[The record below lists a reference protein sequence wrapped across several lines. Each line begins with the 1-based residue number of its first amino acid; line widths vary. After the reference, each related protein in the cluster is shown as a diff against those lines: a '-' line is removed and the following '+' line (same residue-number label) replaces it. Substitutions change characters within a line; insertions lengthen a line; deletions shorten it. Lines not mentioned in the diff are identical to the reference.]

1 MKNYISVNARGV
13 NKSSLKNVYE
23 HNVDRLQKGNKIDYL
38 LKDKDSLGFSSKLV
52 DNGLFKPLNSY
63 SELNNKLNILEQE
76 RLNIISKR
84 ENKGDYLKNHL
95 VEFVVSLS
103 EEQANIYLDNNQNL
117 DLGIEQFIKDL
128 EQKYNIKSLAYSQ
141 HFDEGHI
148 ENDKVKRN
156 LHYHLVAYNY
166 DLQQEKSILSN
177 FTKQD
182 FRDLQDLASSSFKKV
197 GLEFERGIS
206 KKITKKEHLE
216 KNDFIIQKQKV
227 ELQELQKTRKEE
239 YYLSKSVKNEIKD
252 LRANFERDSIE
263 FEQLTTLLNVARK
276 EESDRADKNK
286 VEFENAKEQRVFI
299 SNGLKSVLQKHLKS
313 DEIGLIKKEKIT
325 KIEDKNQLFKDL
337 INEFERMSKLDI
349 QNLDYNNTKIFE
361 QDLIEKNKKL
371 EQRVDNLKY
380 KNETLQNDY
389 NVLVKQQ
396 ESFIDKF
403 KDFKVKFET
412 LEQENKKFKDFISKN
427 DLGKIFENF
436 KEINNKEDKKLHL
449 AFRD

>member
-276 EESDRADKNK
+276 EESERADKNK
-286 VEFENAKEQRVFI
+286 IEFENAKEQRVFI
-299 SNGLKSVLQKHLKS
+299 SSSLKSVLQKHLKS

-337 INEFERMSKLDI
+337 INEFERMSKIDI

-371 EQRVDNLKY
+371 EQRVDNLKC

-396 ESFIDKF
+396 ENFIDKF
-403 KDFKVKFET
+403 KDFKVKFES